1 MYKSYRLIVLWFKLY
16 LFHANIQCNS
26 NIIDTLSHSVSDEE
40 RVKLEPL
47 GNRSLS
53 ATVVNEIMDVLH
65 SALAGKGMKE
75 VPDSSLF
82 QALQDGGEV
91 SRIILSIYDS
101 IKKIVDCEKGTRV
114 FKFYDLHL
122 WNSRFMHLS

>member
-1 MYKSYRLIVLWFKLY
+1 MLWFKLY

-26 NIIDTLSHSVSDEE
+26 NIIDTSSHSVSDEE

-65 SALAGKGMKE
+65 STSAGKGM
-75 VPDSSLF
+75 
-82 QALQDGGEV
+82 
-91 SRIILSIYDS
+91 
-101 IKKIVDCEKGTRV
+101 
-114 FKFYDLHL
+114 
-122 WNSRFMHLS
+122 